1 MSFIDELT
9 RRISTEVQ
17 RTLDSAI
24 RNAIEAYI
32 VGEGTPGGA
41 TAPTGK
47 RRSTKTK
54 KGSRTAGAARAQRN
68 KLIIDAVA
76 KIGEAT
82 VEDVAGKT
90 GLDKRGRGQFPLLP
104 VTGGEPSPDKKRDVQ
119 GPDRG

>member
-24 RNAIEAYI
+24 RNAIEAFI
-32 VGEGTPGGA
+32 VGEGTPGGP
-41 TAPTGK
+41 TAPTPK
-47 RRSTKTK
+47 RRSTK

-90 GLDKRGRGQFPLLP
+90 GLDKRGVGSSLYYLSQAGNLRRTKSGTYK
-104 VTGGEPSPDKKRDVQ
+104 V
-119 GPDRG
+119 